1 MLRCVVCIMKGYGVL
16 FSEPKVWLMK
26 YDGKVREELFKSR
39 NYSNS
44 IAFYRGV
51 ILKEQREDT
60 FNIQTSVNLITE

>member
-1 MLRCVVCIMKGYGVL
+1 MKGYGVL